1 MVNILDILKEL
12 TEANGAPGYEG
23 HIRSIMRRVI
33 EDNGAQLI
41 NDHMGSILK
50 SFPIQQSNL

>member
-1 MVNILDILKEL
+1 MDILKEL